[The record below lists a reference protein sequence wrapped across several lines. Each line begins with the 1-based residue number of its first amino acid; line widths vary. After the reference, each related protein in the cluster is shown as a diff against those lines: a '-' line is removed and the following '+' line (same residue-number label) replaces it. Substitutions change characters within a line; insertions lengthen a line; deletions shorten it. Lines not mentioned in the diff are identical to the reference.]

1 METADPDLRAF
12 VGRVI
17 DGRYL
22 LREWIGGGGFGAVF
36 RSEQYVLGRAVRPIA
51 CKVSRRADLTEQS
64 AGELFADVLVLAD
77 VMGTMTDLEARRH
90 LVHVYDAGLAR
101 DLGGRAYLVM
111 EYVRGGTLA
120 AEFARAERV
129 APRLMVKWARQ
140 IAVALR
146 GLHCLLP
153 PLLHRDLKPD
163 NVLLGQDRAV
173 RLIDFG
179 LAARMRASGTA
190 EGVAGTTRYM
200 APETAAGASLPA
212 SDLYSL
218 GLLMY
223 EGLTGRPPYEHL
235 VVPLDLPDRSLGQW
249 LVEAKRKAPPV
260 RPSSVEATVPPELDE
275 IVMRCLELRPEDRFR
290 SADEV
295 IAALDALPGPGPGR
309 DGRAVSAPVAPARG
323 PAELT
328 AARRMLKE
336 NRPAE
341 AVDLLRVVLGR
352 GGAPRESLPALLA
365 ELARAHTELGQH
377 ADAAKQW
384 AQAYASVQSGARPPD
399 GLSRERLARQAEQ
412 AFRAAG
418 NKFQAA
424 HFAQLARDGG

>member
-1 METADPDLRAF
+1 METADTDLREL

-36 RSEQYVLGRAVRPIA
+36 RSEQYVLGRAVRPVA
-51 CKVSRRADLTEQS
+51 CKVSRRPDLTEQS

-111 EYVRGGTLA
+111 EYVQGGTLA
-120 AEFARAERV
+120 AEFARMERV
-129 APRLMVKWARQ
+129 PPRLMVKWARQ
-140 IAVALR
+140 VAIALR

-179 LAARMRASGTA
+179 LAARMRAAGQA
-190 EGVAGTTRYM
+190 PGVAGTNRYM

-223 EGLTGRPPYEHL
+223 EGLTGRRPYEHL
-235 VVPLDLPDRSLGQW
+235 VVPLDLPERVLGEW

-260 RPSSVEATVPPELDE
+260 RPSSVEAAVASELDE

-290 SADEV
+290 GADEV
-295 IAALDALPGPGPGR
+295 IAALDALPGPGHG
-309 DGRAVSAPVAPARG
+309 GRAGGAPAPPPRG
-323 PAELT
+323 LAELT
-328 AARRMLKE
+328 QARRTLRE
-336 NRPAE
+336 GRPAE

-352 GGAPRESLPALLA
+352 GSAPRELLPALLA
-365 ELARAHTELGQH
+365 ELARGHEELGEH
-377 ADAAKQW
+377 AAAATQW
-384 AQAYASVQSGARPPD
+384 AQAYESVRGGARPPD
-399 GLSRERLARQAEQ
+399 GLSREGLARHAEQ

-418 NKFQAA
+418 NRFQAG
-424 HFAQLARDGG
+424 HFARLARDGG

>member
-1 METADPDLRAF
+1 MATADTDLREL

-51 CKVSRRADLTEQS
+51 CKVSRRPDLTEQS

-77 VMGTMTDLEARRH
+77 AMGAMTDLEARRH

-120 AEFARAERV
+120 AEFARMERV
-129 APRLMVKWARQ
+129 PPRLMVKWARQ

-146 GLHCLLP
+146 GLHRLLP

-179 LAARMRASGTA
+179 LAARMRAAGQV

-200 APETAAGASLPA
+200 APETAGGASLPA

-223 EGLTGRPPYEHL
+223 EGLTGRQPYEHL
-235 VVPLDLPDRSLGQW
+235 VVPLDLPDRALGEW

-260 RPSSVEATVPPELDE
+260 RPSSVEAAVAPELDDV
-275 IVMRCLELRPEDRFR
+275 VMRCLELRPGDRFR

-295 IAALDALPGPGPGR
+295 IAALDALPRPGSGGRPGV
-309 DGRAVSAPVAPARG
+309 AAPPVRG
-323 PAELT
+323 PADL
-328 AARRMLKE
+328 AKARRAVRE
-336 NRPAE
+336 GRPAE
-341 AVDLLRVVLGR
+341 AVALLRAVLGR
-352 GGAPRESLPALLA
+352 GGVPRELLPALLA
-365 ELARAHTELGQH
+365 ELAGAHTELGEH
-377 ADAAKQW
+377 AAAATQW
-384 AQAYASVQSGARPPD
+384 AQAYESVRAGARPPD
-399 GLSRERLARQAEQ
+399 GLSRERLARHAEQ

-418 NKFQAA
+418 NRFQAG
-424 HFAQLARDGG
+424 HFARLARDGG

>member
-1 METADPDLRAF
+1 MSVPDTDLREF
-12 VGRVI
+12 LGRVI

-36 RSEQYVLGRAVRPIA
+36 RSDQYVLGRAVRPVA
-51 CKVSRRADLTEQS
+51 CKVSRRPGLTERT

-90 LVHVYDAGLAR
+90 LVHVYDAGLAH

-111 EYVRGGTLA
+111 EYVQGGTLA
-120 AEFARAERV
+120 AEFARMERV
-129 APRLMVKWARQ
+129 PPRLMVKWARQ

-179 LAARMRASGTA
+179 LAARMRATGQA
-190 EGVAGTTRYM
+190 DGVAGTTRYM
-200 APETAAGASLPA
+200 APETAGGAGLPA

-218 GLLMY
+218 GLLLY
-223 EGLTGRPPYEHL
+223 EGLTGRPPYAHL
-235 VVPLDLPDRSLGQW
+235 AAPLDLPDRALAQW
-249 LVEAKRKAPPV
+249 LVEAKRAAPPV
-260 RPSSVEATVPPELDE
+260 RPSSVEAAVPPELDE

-290 SADEV
+290 TADEV
-295 IAALDALPGPGPGR
+295 IAALDALPGPGRG
-309 DGRAVSAPVAPARG
+309 GRAAGAPTAPARG

-328 AARRMLKE
+328 AARHAVRE
-336 NRPAE
+336 GRPAE
-341 AVDLLRVVLGR
+341 AVDLLRRVIGR
-352 GGAPRESLPALLA
+352 GGTPRALLPALLV
-365 ELARAHTELGQH
+365 ELARAHDALGEH
-377 ADAAKQW
+377 AAAATQW
-384 AQAYASVQSGARPPD
+384 AQAHESVRAGARPPD
-399 GLSRERLARQAEQ
+399 GLSRELLARRAEA

-418 NKFQAA
+418 NKFQAG
-424 HFAQLARDGG
+424 HFARLARDGG